1 MESGVRTEDEFDLDK
16 VCKVLKEV
24 DKIIN
29 KGFKI

>member
-16 VCKVLKEV
+16 VYKVLQQV
-24 DKIIN
+24 DKFIN